1 MNVERLRAQPDLVS
15 TKNIAQIK
23 EEFNYIPQA
32 EQVAHF
38 YFTVCFFM
46 STFFKNNLTLFIVI
60 RI

>member
-32 EQVAHF
+32 EQVAFILQYVF
-38 YFTVCFFM
+38 YEYF
-46 STFFKNNLTLFIVI
+46 
-60 RI
+60 

>member
-38 YFTVCFFM
+38 FGVILLEIKNQQQRTTI
-46 STFFKNNLTLFIVI
+46 STQIF
-60 RI
+60 

>member
-38 YFTVCFFM
+38 YFTVCFLWVL
-46 STFFKNNLTLFIVI
+46 FKKDNLTSLIVI

>member
-23 EEFNYIPQA
+23 EEFSYIPQA

-38 YFTVCFFM
+38 F
-46 STFFKNNLTLFIVI
+46 SVI
-60 RI
+60 APPPQQRQTIILG